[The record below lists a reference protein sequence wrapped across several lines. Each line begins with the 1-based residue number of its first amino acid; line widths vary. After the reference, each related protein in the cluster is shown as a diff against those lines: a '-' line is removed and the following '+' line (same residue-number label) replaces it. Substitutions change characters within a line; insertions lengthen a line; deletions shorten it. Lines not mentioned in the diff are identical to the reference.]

1 MNTFLTVTDPIAAL
15 LGPWSA
21 SLTAGAVVLRIALA
35 TVLAA
40 VIGWERSAKRH
51 AAGLRTFLLVGL
63 AAASAMLIDTSLS
76 AAWGQGFP
84 LITAAAVVGAAMISG
99 GSVLFSSRSQIKGL
113 TTSAGLW
120 ACGLV
125 GAAAGAGLYTVAL
138 AAFAALLGGLSL
150 LPPLERYLKTA
161 RTTSRS
167 TWS

>member
-35 TVLAA
+35 AVLAA

-84 LITAAAVVGAAMISG
+84 PDHRRGGGGGRHDQRRAPSSSAPAAR
-99 GSVLFSSRSQIKGL
+99 SR
-113 TTSAGLW
+113 A
-120 ACGLV
+120 
-125 GAAAGAGLYTVAL
+125 
-138 AAFAALLGGLSL
+138 
-150 LPPLERYLKTA
+150 
-161 RTTSRS
+161 
-167 TWS
+167 